1 MTFKEYFSKGI
12 EIVKLN
18 RDAADEVAAQEDA
31 FGMAMLFFAIGGLAA
46 GLGSV
51 MVSLGFG
58 FFMLI
63 FFPVMHVV
71 GSFIWTGIL
80 FLLARLFGG
89 TGTFKAHYSALGIGS
104 LPGWAQIVPVL
115 GGIVALWNIP
125 VSVIV
130 TERIHKIS
138 TGKAV
143 AVVLIPMV
151 FIIILALIAV
161 VMIGMAAFMGMMS
174 MGQMPDFKTF

>member
-1 MTFKEYFSKGI
+1 MDFKEYLKKGI
-12 EIVKLN
+12 DIVKLN
-18 RDAADEVAAQEDA
+18 KDAASEVASQEDA
-31 FGMAMLFFAIGGLAA
+31 FGMAILFFAIGGLAA

-51 MVSLGFG
+51 MTKLGFG
-58 FFMLI
+58 FFTIIL
-63 FFPVMHVV
+63 FPVFHVI

-80 FLLARLFGG
+80 FLLAKLFGG
-89 TGTFKAHYSALGIGS
+89 TGTYRAHYSALGIGS
-104 LPGWAQIVPVL
+104 LAGWAQIVPVL

-130 TERIHKIS
+130 TERIHNIS

-151 FIIILALIAV
+151 FFITLALIAL
-161 VMIGMAAFMGMMS
+161 VMVGMAAFMGMMN

>member
-1 MTFKEYFSKGI
+1 MNFKEYLKKGI

-51 MVSLGFG
+51 MASLGFG
-58 FFMLI
+58 FFMIIL
-63 FFPVMHVV
+63 FPVMHVI

-89 TGTFKAHYSALGIGS
+89 TGTYKAHYSALGIGS
-104 LPGWAQIVPVL
+104 IPGWAQVVPVL

-125 VSVIV
+125 VAVIV
-130 TERIHKIS
+130 TERIHRIS

-151 FIIILALIAV
+151 FFIILALIAV
-161 VMIGMAAFMGMMS
+161 VMIGMAAFMGLMN
-174 MGQMPDFKTF
+174 MGQMPDLKTF